1 MIFSAAGSPG
11 SVFVVRTRNESWITF
26 AGGILPAAGSTDTDL
41 TVWTAYQIRCA
52 FAAFAVGGIVRTNAV
67 DGLYGV
73 AVLFGKA
80 FVLTLGFG
88 IDFIIVAFAEAD
100 IRVAVADA
108 EETDAGG
115 LIGA

>member
-1 MIFSAAGSPG
+1 MTGSIFAVTTVA
-11 SVFVVRTRNESWITF
+11 N
-26 AGGILPAAGSTDTDL
+26 TDL
-41 TVWTAYQIRCA
+41 SGGTAYQIRHA
-52 FAAFAVGGIVRTNAV
+52 LAAFAIGGIVRTNAV

-88 IDFIIVAFAEAD
+88 IDFIIVAFTEAD

-108 EETDAGG
+108 EETDSGG
-115 LIGA
+115 LKGLVKLFKLKGGLWFGCACVCR

>member
-1 MIFSAAGSPG
+1 MTGSIFAVTTVA
-11 SVFVVRTRNESWITF
+11 N
-26 AGGILPAAGSTDTDL
+26 TDL
-41 TVWTAYQIRCA
+41 SGGTAYQIRHA
-52 FAAFAVGGIVRTNAV
+52 LAAFAIGGIVRTNAV

-100 IRVAVADA
+100 VRVAVADA

>member
-1 MIFSAAGSPG
+1 MTGSIFAVTTVA
-11 SVFVVRTRNESWITF
+11 N
-26 AGGILPAAGSTDTDL
+26 TDL
-41 TVWTAYQIRCA
+41 SGGTAYQIRHA
-52 FAAFAVGGIVRTNAV
+52 LAAFAVGGIVRTNAV
-67 DGLYGV
+67 NRLHGI

-100 IRVAVADA
+100 VGVAVADA